1 MAYYK
6 FHSCALRMKTSK
18 QVLKQVVIVLAIV
31 CVRVVQVLNNICGG
45 GTVHP
50 SGAPEFTTLFLIYV
64 GFIFEYMAGC
74 T

>member
-1 MAYYK
+1 MVYCK
-6 FHSCALRMKTSK
+6 LHSCALGMRTSK
-18 QVLKQVVIVLAIV
+18 QVLKQVVIVLVIV
-31 CVRVVQVLNNICGG
+31 CVRVVQALNNICGR
-45 GTVHP
+45 GTVHA